1 MRLRLTAVGGVATLA
16 VLGAAIAVAF
26 PFLVPVVGPLGEEGA
41 TLPGVDPQGLLLQ
54 ASLLVGLVAV
64 AIAINASRAAGVD
77 GPADSPVPEQVTAA
91 RQESTGQALDD
102 RITAAIEGEEGAL
115 AAVRDRL
122 RAVAVGAYAGEH
134 GTSRE
139 AAARV
144 VQTGRWT
151 QERTAAA
158 MLSDGSGETHSIPA
172 RLRLWLDPAAER
184 RRRLARTVEAI
195 ERLGEV
201 ADG

>member
-1 MRLRLTAVGGVATLA
+1 MSVRLKTAGGVATLA

-26 PFLVPVVGPLGEEGA
+26 PFLVPLAGPLGDEGA
-41 TLPGVDPQGLLLQ
+41 TLPGIDPQGLLLQ

-64 AIAINASRAAGVD
+64 AIAINASRAAGVHGAVD
-77 GPADSPVPEQVTAA
+77 GPVPEQVTAA

-102 RITAAIEGEEGAL
+102 RIAAGIDGDEAAL
-115 AAVRDRL
+115 VAVRDRL
-122 RAVAVGAYAGEH
+122 RAVAIGAYAGEN

-139 AAARV
+139 AAARAIH
-144 VQTGRWT
+144 TGRWT

-158 MLSDGSGETHSIPA
+158 MLSDGTGETHSIPA

-184 RRRLARTVEAI
+184 RRRLARTVDAI
-195 ERLGEV
+195 DRLGEV
-201 ADG
+201 AHG